1 MTRLM
6 NLITTTPA
14 LAAAVSELCK
24 SDFVA
29 VDTEFIRETTFWPEL
44 CLIQMASAD
53 YSALIDPLA
62 AGMDLAPFFALMADE
77 NVVKVFHAARQD
89 VEIVYKLGGLIP
101 SPMFDSQ
108 VAASVCGFGESISY
122 DQLVNK
128 MTGVHLDKSSRFTDW
143 KRRPL
148 SDMQLTYA
156 LADVTHLAAI
166 YPKLKEQLFSTGRTD
181 WVADEMS
188 TLTSVETYDLHPDD
202 AWKRLKM
209 RARKPIELAT
219 LQKAAAWRER
229 EARDRNVPR
238 SRVLKD
244 DTLFEVAQQHP
255 ANAEAL
261 GKLRSVPNGWE
272 RSQAAAGL
280 LAAVNEALAIP
291 KDDLPKLPRHVSSPE
306 GSAAAGEL
314 LRVLLKIVTEEHG
327 VAPKVVASADEL
339 DQIAAHGES
348 ADVPVLH
355 GWRREVFGD
364 MALKLI
370 AGEVAL
376 KFEGKKVKAVAV

>member
-1 MTRLM
+1 M
-6 NLITTTPA
+6 NLITTTAA
-14 LAAAVSELCK
+14 LTAAISELSK

-44 CLIQMASAD
+44 CLIQMANAG
-53 YSALIDPLA
+53 YSALVDPLA
-62 AGMDLAPFFALMADE
+62 DGMDLAPFFALMADE

-89 VEIVYKLGGLIP
+89 VEIVHKLGGLIP

-108 VAASVCGFGESISY
+108 VAASVLGYGESISY

-148 SDMQLTYA
+148 AEAQLTYA
-156 LADVTHLAAI
+156 LADVTHLAEI
-166 YPKLKEQLFSTGRTD
+166 YPKLSEQLEAKGRTE
-181 WVADEMS
+181 WVADEMA

-219 LQKAAAWRER
+219 LQKIAAWRER
-229 EARDRNVPR
+229 EARSRNVPR
-238 SRVLKD
+238 SRVVKD
-244 DTLFEVAQQHP
+244 DTLFEIAQQHP
-255 ANAEAL
+255 ADAEAL

-280 LAAVNEALAIP
+280 LAAVNEALAIA
-291 KDDLPKLPRHVSSPE
+291 KEDLPKLAKHTASPE

-327 VAPKVVASADEL
+327 VAPRVVASADEL
-339 DQIAAHGES
+339 DQIAAHGEK

-355 GWRREVFGD
+355 GWRREVFGE

-376 KFEGKKVKAVAV
+376 KFEGKRVKAVAV

>member
-1 MTRLM
+1 M
-6 NLITTTPA
+6 
-14 LAAAVSELCK
+14 
-24 SDFVA
+24 
-29 VDTEFIRETTFWPEL
+29 
-44 CLIQMASAD
+44 
-53 YSALIDPLA
+53 PL
-62 AGMDLAPFFALMADE
+62 
-77 NVVKVFHAARQD
+77 
-89 VEIVYKLGGLIP
+89 
-101 SPMFDSQ
+101 
-108 VAASVCGFGESISY
+108 
-122 DQLVNK
+122 
-128 MTGVHLDKSSRFTDW
+128 
-143 KRRPL
+143 
-148 SDMQLTYA
+148 
-156 LADVTHLAAI
+156 
-166 YPKLKEQLFSTGRTD
+166 TGRTE

-219 LQKAAAWRER
+219 LQKTAAWRER

-244 DTLFEVAQQHP
+244 DTLFEIAQQHP
-255 ANAEAL
+255 ADSEAL

-272 RSQAAAGL
+272 RSSAAAGL

-291 KDDLPKLPRHVSSPE
+291 KDDLPKLPRHTASPE

-339 DQIAAHGES
+339 DQIAAHGDK

>member
-1 MTRLM
+1 M
-6 NLITTTPA
+6 NLITTTTA
-14 LAAAVSELCK
+14 LAAAVAELSK

-44 CLIQMASAD
+44 CLVQMASPD
-53 YSALIDPLA
+53 FSALVDPLA
-62 AGMDLAPFFALMADE
+62 EGIDLAPFFALMANE
-77 NVVKVFHAARQD
+77 AVVKVFHAARQD

-101 SPMFDSQ
+101 VPMFDSQ

-128 MTGVHLDKSSRFTDW
+128 MTGVHLDKTSRFTDW
-143 KRRPL
+143 RRRPL
-148 SDMQLTYA
+148 SETQLTYA
-156 LADVTHLAAI
+156 LADVTHLATI
-166 YPKLKEQLFSTGRTD
+166 YPVLKEKLAATGRTD
-181 WVADEMS
+181 WVAEEMA
-188 TLTSVETYDLHPDD
+188 TLTAIETYDLHPDD
-202 AWKRLKM
+202 AWKRLKT
-209 RARKPIELAT
+209 RVRRPIELAV
-219 LQKAAAWRER
+219 LQKTAAWRER

-244 DTLFEVAQQHP
+244 DTLFEIAQQQP
-255 ANAEAL
+255 ATSEAL
-261 GKLRSVPNGWE
+261 GKMRSVPNGWE
-272 RSQAAAGL
+272 RSQPASGL

-291 KDDLPKLPRHVSSPE
+291 KDDLPKLPKHVSAPE

-314 LRVLLKIVTEEHG
+314 LRVLLKIITEEHG

-339 DQIAAHGES
+339 DQIAAHGDK
-348 ADVPVLH
+348 ANVAVLQ
-355 GWRREVFGD
+355 GWRRELFGD

-376 KFEGKKVKAVAV
+376 KFEGKKVRAVVI

>member
-1 MTRLM
+1 MATM

-14 LAAAVSELCK
+14 LAAAISELAK
-24 SDFVA
+24 SEFVA
-29 VDTEFIRETTFWPEL
+29 IDTEFIRETTFWPEL
-44 CLIQMASAD
+44 CLIQLATPD
-53 YSALIDPLA
+53 FSALVDPLA

-77 NVVKVFHAARQD
+77 AIVKVFHAARQD

-101 SPMFDSQ
+101 APMFDSQ

-122 DQLVNK
+122 DQLVSK

-148 SDMQLTYA
+148 ADAQLTYA

-166 YPKLKEQLFSTGRTD
+166 YPKLKDQIDAAGRME

-219 LQKAAAWRER
+219 LQKIAAWRER

-244 DTLFEVAQQHP
+244 DTLFEIAQQHP
-255 ANAEAL
+255 ADSEAL

-291 KDDLPKLPRHVSSPE
+291 KDDLPKLPRHTASPE

-339 DQIAAHGES
+339 DQIAAHGDK

-355 GWRREVFGD
+355 GWRREVFGE

>member
-1 MTRLM
+1 MTRVM
-6 NLITTTPA
+6 NLITTTSA
-14 LAAAVSELCK
+14 LAAAVSELSK

-44 CLIQMASAD
+44 CLIQMANPD
-53 YSALIDPLA
+53 FSALIDPLA
-62 AGMDLAPFFALMADE
+62 PGMDLAPFFALMADAT
-77 NVVKVFHAARQD
+77 VTKVFHAARQD

-122 DQLVNK
+122 DQLVSK

-143 KRRPL
+143 RHRPL

-156 LADVTHLAAI
+156 LADVTHLATI
-166 YPKLKEQLFSTGRTD
+166 YPRLRAQLEETKRLE
-181 WVADEMS
+181 WVEGEMAS
-188 TLTSVETYDLHPDD
+188 LTSVETYDLHPDD

-209 RARKPIELAT
+209 RVRRPIELAV
-219 LQKAAAWRER
+219 LQKVAAWRER

-238 SRVLKD
+238 ARVVKD
-244 DTLFEVAQQHP
+244 DTLFEIAQQQP
-255 ANAEAL
+255 PTTEAL

-272 RSQAAAGL
+272 RSQPAQGL

-291 KDDLPKLPRHVSSPE
+291 KDELPKLPKHSQAPE

-327 VAPKVVASADEL
+327 VAAKVVASADEL
-339 DQIAAHGES
+339 DQIAAHGEN
-348 ADVPVLH
+348 ANVAVLQ
-355 GWRREVFGD
+355 GWRRELFGD
-364 MALKLI
+364 VALKLI

-376 KFEGKKVKAVAV
+376 KFEGKKVRAVVI

>member
-1 MTRLM
+1 M

-14 LAAAVSELCK
+14 LAAAISELSK

-44 CLIQMASAD
+44 CLIQMANAD
-53 YSALIDPLA
+53 YSALVDPMA
-62 AGMDLAPFFALMADE
+62 VGIDLAPFFALMADE
-77 NVVKVFHAARQD
+77 KVVKVFHAARQD
-89 VEIVYKLGGLIP
+89 VEIVHKLGGLIP

-108 VAASVCGFGESISY
+108 VAASVLGYGDSISY

-148 SDMQLTYA
+148 AEAQLTYA

-166 YPKLKEQLFSTGRTD
+166 YPTLNEQLEAKGRTE
-181 WVADEMS
+181 WVADEMA

-219 LQKAAAWRER
+219 LQKIAAWRER
-229 EARDRNVPR
+229 EARSRNVPR

-244 DTLFEVAQQHP
+244 DTLFEIAQQHP
-255 ANAEAL
+255 ADSEAL

-272 RSQAAAGL
+272 RSQPAAGL
-280 LAAVNEALAIP
+280 LAAVNEALAIA
-291 KDDLPKLPRHVSSPE
+291 KEDLPKLAKHTASPE

-339 DQIAAHGES
+339 DQIAAHGDK

-355 GWRREVFGD
+355 GWRREVFGE

-376 KFEGKKVKAVAV
+376 KFEGKRVKAVAV